1 MNTRT
6 SMLLTCLVAATLA
19 ACGGGGD
26 SSPAPGPAPAPSPAP
41 APAPSPA
48 PAPANQSPTAHIAPI
63 SGIKLVGQS
72 VSLDGTGSTDPES
85 ASLTFQWSI
94 VGRPESSRAA
104 LGNPTASVASIEPD
118 LAGTYALQ
126 LVVSDG
132 VSNSAPETIEV
143 RVGTP
148 VAGAIAGTTS
158 WSLKNSPYVI
168 TGKLMIPTAT
178 TLNVDPGVEVMGNHQ
193 SIQVQGTLAVNG
205 TSSNRVTIS
214 DAFISPVGTL
224 ASNHAIRIRGAQV
237 TGGSIYAPSGDAI
250 YGTLELTDSRFSDL
264 DSYIYLWYPTGPSK
278 IERNVFAR
286 SGGISYGLRDVALTI
301 RNNAFIEWK
310 SPPVTNWALYGT
322 ASADVSLNSFL
333 STDRIAVEL
342 PNGYTSAHINASRN
356 YWGTADIAVINK
368 MIYDKNDDLTS
379 NDYVTYLPIL
389 TAPDA
394 ATPSP

>member
-41 APAPSPA
+41 APA
-48 PAPANQSPTAHIAPI
+48 NQSPTAHIAPI

-72 VSLDGTGSTDPES
+72 VSLDGTASTDPES
-85 ASLTFQWSI
+85 APLTFQWSI

-168 TGKLMIPTAT
+168 TGKLMIPAATA
-178 TLNVDPGVEVMGNHQ
+178 LNIEPGVEVMGNHQ
-193 SIQVQGTLAVNG
+193 DIQVQGTLAVNG
-205 TSSNRVTIS
+205 TPSNKVTIS
-214 DAFISPVGTL
+214 DTVISPAGTM
-224 ASNHAIRIRGAQV
+224 ANNHAIRIRGAQI
-237 TGGSIYAPSGDAI
+237 TGGSVYAATGNAI
-250 YGTLELTDSRFSDL
+250 YGTLELTDSRLSDL
-264 DSYIYLWYPTGPSK
+264 DTYNAYIYLWYPTGPSK
-278 IERNVFAR
+278 IERNVFVR
-286 SGGISYGLRDVALTI
+286 SGGISYGLSDVALTI

-310 SPPVTNWALYGT
+310 SPPVTNWAMYGS
-322 ASADVSLNSFL
+322 ASADVSLNSFV

-356 YWGTADIAVINK
+356 YWGTTDIAVINK
-368 MIYDKNDDLTS
+368 MIQDKNDDLTS
-379 NDYVTYLPIL
+379 SDYVTYLPIL

>member
-1 MNTRT
+1 M
-6 SMLLTCLVAATLA
+6 
-19 ACGGGGD
+19 
-26 SSPAPGPAPAPSPAP
+26 
-41 APAPSPA
+41 
-48 PAPANQSPTAHIAPI
+48 
-63 SGIKLVGQS
+63 
-72 VSLDGTGSTDPES
+72 
-85 ASLTFQWSI
+85 
-94 VGRPESSRAA
+94 
-104 LGNPTASVASIEPD
+104 ASIEPD

-168 TGKLMIPTAT
+168 TGKLMIPAATA
-178 TLNVDPGVEVMGNHQ
+178 LNIEPGVEVMGNHQ
-193 SIQVQGTLAVNG
+193 DIQVQGTLAVNG
-205 TSSNRVTIS
+205 TPSNKVTIS
-214 DAFISPVGTL
+214 DTVISPAGTM
-224 ASNHAIRIRGAQV
+224 ANNHAIRIRGAQI
-237 TGGSIYAPSGDAI
+237 TGGSVYAATGNAI
-250 YGTLELTDSRFSDL
+250 YGTLELTDSRLSDL
-264 DSYIYLWYPTGPSK
+264 DTYNAYIYLWYPTGPSK
-278 IERNVFAR
+278 IERNVFVR
-286 SGGISYGLRDVALTI
+286 SGGISYGLSDVALTI

-310 SPPVTNWALYGT
+310 SPPVTNWAMYGS

-356 YWGTADIAVINK
+356 YWGTTDIAVINK
-368 MIYDKNDDLTS
+368 MIQDKNDDLTS
-379 NDYVTYLPIL
+379 SDYVTYLPIL